1 MQEDIRALR
10 NIITSASTARK
21 LIKPA
26 FGTKSNYVNTP
37 CPP

>member
-1 MQEDIRALR
+1 MQEDIRALQ
-10 NIITSASTARK
+10 NIITGASTVRK

-26 FGTKSNYVNTP
+26 FGTKSNYVNTL